1 MTRCDEWSII
11 LYSVTFTIKPEAV
24 CKNSKLRSG
33 NLQQLSKVTEGG
45 NNNVSLVFIT
55 EWEG

>member
-1 MTRCDEWSII
+1 M
-11 LYSVTFTIKPEAV
+11 YSVTFTVKPEAV

-33 NLQQLSKVTEGG
+33 SLQQLSKVTEGG

-55 EWEG
+55 EREG

>member
-1 MTRCDEWSII
+1 M
-11 LYSVTFTIKPEAV
+11 FTINPEGV

-33 NLQQLSKVTEGG
+33 NLQQLPKVTEGG